1 MGFSSIAH
9 PYTIKIILGW
19 LEPFLR
25 EFLQHRGDFKD
36 IFKYRDM
43 KERAEKEIKDLKA
56 RFHRPGGA
64 QQRKYRMLKFVNLP
78 KQQLITLD
86 NGKKQSIFDWFKSEL
101 NYTIKYPTLPLIHCG
116 DPKKTIYLP
125 IECLELER
133 QVLNKKYIHY
143 FCNYYTATSIL
154 RVHFLKYITGS
165 PI

>member
-1 MGFSSIAH
+1 MGFNSIAH

-36 IFKYRDM
+36 IFKYRDL

-86 NGKKQSIFDWFKSEL
+86 NGKKQSIFDWFKLEL
-101 NYTIKYPTLPLIHCG
+101 NYTIKYPNLPLIHCG

-133 QVLNKKYIHY
+133 QVLNKKYII
-143 FCNYYTATSIL
+143 FVIII
-154 RVHFLKYITGS
+154 FKKGKYAFY
-165 PI
+165 